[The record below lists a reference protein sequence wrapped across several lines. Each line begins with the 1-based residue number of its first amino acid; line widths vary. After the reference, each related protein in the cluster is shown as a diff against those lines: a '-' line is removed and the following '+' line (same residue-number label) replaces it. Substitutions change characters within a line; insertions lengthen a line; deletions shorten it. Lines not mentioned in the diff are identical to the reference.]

1 VVLEINL
8 GRFEGGRFGGG
19 GELSRGDVAPEV
31 GGSHYSMVL
40 ILIRNGKCHHISSY
54 NANSTPDGKCPQ
66 R

>member
-1 VVLEINL
+1 MGAVVLEIS
-8 GRFEGGRFGGG
+8 FGGGLFGNG

-40 ILIRNGKCHHISSY
+40 ILIRNGKCHYINRY
-54 NANSTPDGKCPQ
+54 YVNSTDDGKCSQ